1 MWIWW
6 CFRGLSF
13 ALLVGALVFFFTQT
27 DKFVSNQSQ
36 VIELKSAL
44 DDLEELTAEQKLA
57 GDSNVSDLRKL
68 ISLKRREKESLVE
81 AGEADK
87 DQLGFLEP
95 KLIKIADELKA
106 EQEFTDAEKTK
117 LAKLTQSVEVAGQEV
132 APLEERKTELLSI
145 LSLEKEKMEKVRDEW
160 EIVDGN
166 FSLLKK
172 MRKTAAETY
181 SVSFKSIE
189 DTIVRPKCLFY
200 GDEIEIEIE
209 SVSPNKQE
217 FYTKHGVSEGIEAG
231 FVFIVKSDTDWTEI
245 PFYVTCTLARENYSI
260 FQINHD
266 ISSGANTSISPMQS
280 MQLIR
285 TGEFSNRNEDE
296 IPLDI

>member
-13 ALLVGALVFFFTQT
+13 ALLLGALVFYFTQT

-36 VIELKSAL
+36 VIELKDAVEN
-44 DDLEELTAEQKLA
+44 LEKSFAEQKLA

-68 ISLKRREKESLVE
+68 ISVKRREKESFVE
-81 AGEADK
+81 RGEVDK
-87 DQLGFLEP
+87 EQLSFLEP
-95 KLIKIADELKA
+95 KLIKMANELKNQ
-106 EQEFTDAEKTK
+106 QELTDAEKTK
-117 LAKLTQSVEVAGQEV
+117 LAKLSESVEALGQEV

-160 EIVDGN
+160 EIIDGN

-172 MRKTAAETY
+172 MRETAAETY
-181 SVSFKSIE
+181 TVSFRSIE
-189 DTIVRPKCLFY
+189 DTIIRPQYLFY
-200 GDEIEIEIE
+200 GDEIEVEIE

-231 FVFIVKSDTDWTEI
+231 FVFIVKSDADWTEI

-260 FQINHD
+260 FQINQD
-266 ISSGANTSISPMQS
+266 NPLGASNSVSPMQS
-280 MQLIR
+280 LKLIR
-285 TGEFSNRNEDE
+285 SGEFSNRNEDE

>member
-1 MWIWW
+1 M
-6 CFRGLSF
+6 FY
-13 ALLVGALVFFFTQT
+13 FTQT

-36 VIELKSAL
+36 VIELKDTL
-44 DDLEELTAEQKLA
+44 DELEKSLTQQKLT
-57 GDSNVSDLRKL
+57 GDSNVSDLRKV
-68 ISLKRREKESLVE
+68 ISLKRREKESLKE

-87 DQLGFLEP
+87 EQLSFLEP
-95 KLIKIADELKA
+95 KLIKMANELKIQ
-106 EQEFTDAEKTK
+106 QELTDAEKIK
-117 LAKLTQSVEVAGQEV
+117 LEELSESVEALGQEV

-160 EIVDGN
+160 EIVDSN

-172 MRKTAAETY
+172 MRETASETY
-181 SVSFKSIE
+181 SVSFRSID

-231 FVFIVKSDTDWTEI
+231 FTFIVKVDDDWPEL

-260 FQINHD
+260 FQINHENP
-266 ISSGANTSISPMQS
+266 SGASTSISPMQNL
-280 MQLIR
+280 QLIR
-285 TGEFSNRNEDE
+285 SGEFSNRNEDE

>member
-1 MWIWW
+1 M
-6 CFRGLSF
+6 FY
-13 ALLVGALVFFFTQT
+13 FTQT

-36 VIELKSAL
+36 VIELK
-44 DDLEELTAEQKLA
+44 DTVDELEKSLTQQKLT
-57 GDSNVSDLRKL
+57 GDSNVSDLRKV
-68 ISLKRREKESLVE
+68 ISLKRREKESLKE

-87 DQLGFLEP
+87 EQLSFLEP
-95 KLIKIADELKA
+95 KLIKMANELKIQ
-106 EQEFTDAEKTK
+106 QELTDAEKIK
-117 LAKLTQSVEVAGQEV
+117 LEELSESVEAAGQEV
-132 APLEERKTELLSI
+132 APLEDRKTELLSI

-160 EIVDGN
+160 EIVDSN

-172 MRKTAAETY
+172 MRETASETY
-181 SVSFKSIE
+181 SVSFRSID

-231 FVFIVKSDTDWTEI
+231 FTFIVKVDDDWPEL

-260 FQINHD
+260 FQINHENP
-266 ISSGANTSISPMQS
+266 SGASTSISPMQNL
-280 MQLIR
+280 QLIR
-285 TGEFSNRNEDE
+285 SGEFSNRNEDE

>member
-1 MWIWW
+1 
-6 CFRGLSF
+6 
-13 ALLVGALVFFFTQT
+13 VFYFTQT

-36 VIELKSAL
+36 VIELKDTL
-44 DDLEELTAEQKLA
+44 DELEKSLTQQKLT
-57 GDSNVSDLRKL
+57 GDSNVSDLRKV
-68 ISLKRREKESLVE
+68 ISLKRREKESLKE

-87 DQLGFLEP
+87 EQLSFLEP
-95 KLIKIADELKA
+95 KLIKMANELKIQ
-106 EQEFTDAEKTK
+106 QELTDAEKIK
-117 LAKLTQSVEVAGQEV
+117 LEELSESVEAAGQEV
-132 APLEERKTELLSI
+132 APLEDRKTELLSI

-160 EIVDGN
+160 EIVDSN

-172 MRKTAAETY
+172 MRETASETY
-181 SVSFKSIE
+181 SVSFRSID

-231 FVFIVKSDTDWTEI
+231 FTFIVKVDDDWPEL

-260 FQINHD
+260 FQINHENP
-266 ISSGANTSISPMQS
+266 SGASTSISPMQNL
-280 MQLIR
+280 QLIR
-285 TGEFSNRNEDE
+285 SGEFSNRNEDE

>member
-1 MWIWW
+1 M
-6 CFRGLSF
+6 FY
-13 ALLVGALVFFFTQT
+13 FTQT

-36 VIELKSAL
+36 VIELKDTL
-44 DDLEELTAEQKLA
+44 DELEKSLTQQKLT
-57 GDSNVSDLRKL
+57 GDSNVSDLRKV
-68 ISLKRREKESLVE
+68 ISLKRREKESLKE

-87 DQLGFLEP
+87 EQLSFLEP
-95 KLIKIADELKA
+95 KLIKMANELKIQ
-106 EQEFTDAEKTK
+106 QELTDAEKIK
-117 LAKLTQSVEVAGQEV
+117 LEELSESVEAAGQEV
-132 APLEERKTELLSI
+132 APLEDRKTELLSI

-160 EIVDGN
+160 EIVDSN

-172 MRKTAAETY
+172 MRETASETY
-181 SVSFKSIE
+181 SVSFRSID

-231 FVFIVKSDTDWTEI
+231 FTFIVKVDDDWPEL

-260 FQINHD
+260 FQINHENP
-266 ISSGANTSISPMQS
+266 SGASTSISPMQNL
-280 MQLIR
+280 QLIR
-285 TGEFSNRNEDE
+285 SGEFSNRNEDE

>member
-1 MWIWW
+1 
-6 CFRGLSF
+6 
-13 ALLVGALVFFFTQT
+13 VFYFTQT

-36 VIELKSAL
+36 VIELK
-44 DDLEELTAEQKLA
+44 DTVDELEKSLTQQKLT
-57 GDSNVSDLRKL
+57 GDSNVSDLRKV
-68 ISLKRREKESLVE
+68 ISLKRREKESLKE

-87 DQLGFLEP
+87 EQLSFLEP
-95 KLIKIADELKA
+95 KLIKMANELKIQ
-106 EQEFTDAEKTK
+106 QELTDAEKIK
-117 LAKLTQSVEVAGQEV
+117 LEELSESVEAAGQEV
-132 APLEERKTELLSI
+132 APLEDRKTELLSI

-160 EIVDGN
+160 EIVDSN

-172 MRKTAAETY
+172 MRETASETY
-181 SVSFKSIE
+181 SVSFRSID

-231 FVFIVKSDTDWTEI
+231 FTFIVKVDDDWPEL

-260 FQINHD
+260 FQINHENP
-266 ISSGANTSISPMQS
+266 SGASTSISPMQNL
-280 MQLIR
+280 QLIR
-285 TGEFSNRNEDE
+285 SGEFSNRNEDE

>member
-1 MWIWW
+1 
-6 CFRGLSF
+6 
-13 ALLVGALVFFFTQT
+13 VFYFTQT

-36 VIELKSAL
+36 VIELKDTL
-44 DDLEELTAEQKLA
+44 DELEKSLTQQKLT
-57 GDSNVSDLRKL
+57 GDSNVSDLRKV
-68 ISLKRREKESLVE
+68 ISLKRREKESLKE

-87 DQLGFLEP
+87 EQLSFLEP
-95 KLIKIADELKA
+95 KLIKMANELKIQ
-106 EQEFTDAEKTK
+106 QELTDAEKIK
-117 LAKLTQSVEVAGQEV
+117 LEELSESVEAAGQEV
-132 APLEERKTELLSI
+132 APLEDRKTELLSI

-160 EIVDGN
+160 EIVDSN

-172 MRKTAAETY
+172 MRETASETY
-181 SVSFKSIE
+181 SVSFRSID

-231 FVFIVKSDTDWTEI
+231 FTFIVKVDDDWPEL

-260 FQINHD
+260 FQINHENP
-266 ISSGANTSISPMQS
+266 SGASTSISPMQNL
-280 MQLIR
+280 QLIR
-285 TGEFSNRNEDE
+285 SGEFSNRNEDE
-296 IPLDI
+296 IPLYI

>member
-13 ALLVGALVFFFTQT
+13 ALLLGALVFYFTQT

-36 VIELKSAL
+36 VIELKDAVEN
-44 DDLEELTAEQKLA
+44 LEKSFAEQKLA

-68 ISLKRREKESLVE
+68 ISVKRREKESFVE
-81 AGEADK
+81 RGEVDK
-87 DQLGFLEP
+87 EQLSFLEP
-95 KLIKIADELKA
+95 KLIKMANELKNQ
-106 EQEFTDAEKTK
+106 QELTDAEKTK
-117 LAKLTQSVEVAGQEV
+117 LAKLSESVEALGQEV

-145 LSLEKEKMEKVRDEW
+145 LSLEKEKMEKERDEW
-160 EIVDGN
+160 EIIDGN

-172 MRKTAAETY
+172 MRETAAETY
-181 SVSFKSIE
+181 TVSFRSIE
-189 DTIVRPKCLFY
+189 DTIIRPKYLFY
-200 GDEIEIEIE
+200 GDEIEVEIE

-231 FVFIVKSDTDWTEI
+231 FVFIVKSDADWTEI

-260 FQINHD
+260 FQINQD
-266 ISSGANTSISPMQS
+266 NPLGASNSVSPMQS
-280 MQLIR
+280 LKLIR
-285 TGEFSNRNEDE
+285 SGEFSNRNEDE